1 MFLLPFVI
9 AISFVSH
16 ITYIYFLCSIM
27 MFIYRRAPDWSE
39 EKNCFFVVRL
49 GFLAFGSIFF
59 CHIKFRDTELRNE
72 KKKKENCQKRGRKVM
87 TIFSFNLVAM

>member
-1 MFLLPFVI
+1 
-9 AISFVSH
+9 
-16 ITYIYFLCSIM
+16 M

-72 KKKKENCQKRGRKVM
+72 KKKKEKLPEAREESDDNIQFQFGSTVP
-87 TIFSFNLVAM
+87 AM